1 MNWRI
6 IPHNC
11 YVFFFR
17 QWYYKIKFGETA
29 GSATILSL
37 LVLVNK
43 NFLKWFL
50 LDQIYRCN
58 LVSASKSFH
67 FLKFLMLSCK
77 VNLTHETL
85 KLPSYRNQSNDLQS
99 NQLTGF
105 FMMATLAFNELIVKS
120 IHKTLTFPLNLFT
133 IIALFPFKWIMVDS
147 FFQ

>member
-1 MNWRI
+1 MISQNKIWR
-6 IPHNC
+6 NC
-11 YVFFFR
+11 RVCNYF
-17 QWYYKIKFGETA
+17 ILA
-29 GSATILSL
+29 GLGIQELPEMILL
-37 LVLVNK
+37 N
-43 NFLKWFL
+43 
-50 LDQIYRCN
+50 QIYCCN

-133 IIALFPFKWIMVDS
+133 IIALFPFK
-147 FFQ
+147 